1 MLISIEILLIQ
12 FTPKIMK
19 FILSLFLTFSVLC
32 TSLSGVEYG
41 TLHYNPIYGALPSS
55 EYKVTLAEGD
65 YFEVLSWYS
74 NLISGRVQIIL
85 KNENFPYSSNWGIEG
100 NLLAITDP
108 SYGTP
113 IINSIIGPCEIFINL
128 ITGDDTNKTA
138 FINFKLTRASEV
150 EYKNVNI
157 ISLPS
162 STVGQGTHEIV
173 VEASD
178 DLQTWTPVHS
188 SSIGGS
194 KAFFRTRVVE
204 AGE

>member
-1 MLISIEILLIQ
+1 
-12 FTPKIMK
+12 MK
-19 FILSLFLTFSVLC
+19 YILSFFLTFSVLC

-65 YFEVLSWYS
+65 YFEILSWYS
-74 NLISGRVQIIL
+74 NLIEGRVQIIL
-85 KNENFPYSSNWGIEG
+85 KNEDFPYSSNWGIEG
-100 NLLAITDP
+100 NLLVITDVN
-108 SYGTP
+108 YGTP
-113 IINSIIGPCEIFINL
+113 RLNSIIGPCEIFINV
-128 ITGDDTNKTA
+128 ITGDDYTNKTA
-138 FINFKLTRASEV
+138 FINFRLTRASEV

-157 ISLPS
+157 VALPTA
-162 STVGQGTHEIV
+162 TVGAGTHEIV

-204 AGE
+204 SDVGSTFN